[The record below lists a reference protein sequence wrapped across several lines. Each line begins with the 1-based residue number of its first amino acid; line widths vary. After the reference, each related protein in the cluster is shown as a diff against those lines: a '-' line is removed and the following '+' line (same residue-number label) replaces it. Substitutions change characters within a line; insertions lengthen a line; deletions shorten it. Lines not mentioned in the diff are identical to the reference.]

1 MRRLIISAVSTMM
14 LIFLGQGTTCLAQNL
29 PNGTYQRTC
38 QDINFNGAKL
48 WARCQN
54 ADGGWNNTS
63 LDYRNCGGREVTND
77 NGNLRCAGG
86 HPPRH
91 SSGWPGRFAP
101 GGYKPNLPKGRIN
114 GNKMY
119 ATCQTAD
126 GGWHDTSLSN
136 VNQCQSPIANNNG
149 NLRCPK

>member
-1 MRRLIISAVSTMM
+1 MRRLILSAVSTMV

-38 QDINFNGAKL
+38 QDINFNGARL
-48 WARCQN
+48 SARCQSD
-54 ADGGWNNTS
+54 DGGWRHTS

-86 HPPRH
+86 HPRGYAG
-91 SSGWPGRFAP
+91 GWQGGLPPGD
-101 GGYKPNLPKGRIN
+101 YKRTCQNIRVN

-126 GGWHDTSLSN
+126 GGWHDTSLN
-136 VNQCQSPIANNNG
+136 DFNQCRSPIANNNG